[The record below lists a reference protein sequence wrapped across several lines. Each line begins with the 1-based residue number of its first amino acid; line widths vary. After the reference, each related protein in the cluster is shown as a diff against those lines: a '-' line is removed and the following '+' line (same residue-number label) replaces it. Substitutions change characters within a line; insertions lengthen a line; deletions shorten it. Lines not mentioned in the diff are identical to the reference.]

1 MQAITVNNI
10 KNTNSE
16 RYELRIELRGGSPC
30 HCVAPIGSFGLV
42 EEWNNGD
49 ALCNAS
55 VSSPYVLCASNSQYV
70 VYSTKRFKIS
80 NGQVTGN
87 DDNCDEQ
94 SGEDMNHAPT
104 LCPDSSTVSPLTTT
118 SSIVESSLS
127 STSSSTPKITQAFN
141 STPLLSST
149 PLSSVVVFTRAD
161 QFMNSTTA
169 IVIPS
174 SIESF
179 GIPSIV
185 TENLSPT
192 STIESTI
199 VLAATALS
207 SIQSISST
215 SFLSET
221 PTPEIFCPEDG
232 IWERTKACTS
242 TTLQVCSPDL
252 KING

>member
-1 MQAITVNNI
+1 MAVNNV
-10 KNTNSE
+10 KNVNNE
-16 RYELRIELRGGSPC
+16 RYEFRIELHGGSPC

-42 EEWNNGD
+42 EQWNNGD
-49 ALCNAS
+49 ALCNTS
-55 VSSPYVLCASNSQYV
+55 VISPYVLCASNSQYV

-104 LCPDSSTVSPLTTT
+104 FCPESSTVSPHTTT
-118 SSIVESSLS
+118 SSIVESFLS
-127 STSSSTPKITQAFN
+127 TNSSSAPTITQAFP
-141 STPLLSST
+141 SLSST
-149 PLSSVVVFTRAD
+149 PLSSVVDFTRAD
-161 QFMNSTTA
+161 QFMNSATA
-169 IVIPS
+169 IVIAS

-179 GIPSIV
+179 GIPSIAI
-185 TENLSPT
+185 ENLSPT
-192 STIESTI
+192 STIEPTV
-199 VLAATALS
+199 VLSATALS

-221 PTPEIFCPEDG
+221 PTPEIFCPKDG

-242 TTLQVCSPDL
+242 IITLQVCSPDL
-252 KING
+252 KMNG

>member
-1 MQAITVNNI
+1 MQTITVNNV
-10 KNTNSE
+10 KHTNNE
-16 RYELRIELRGGSPC
+16 RYEFRIELRGGSAC

-42 EEWNNGD
+42 EQWNNGD

-55 VSSPYVLCASNSQYV
+55 VISPYVLCASNSQYV
-70 VYSTKRFKIS
+70 VYSTKRFRIS

-104 LCPDSSTVSPLTTT
+104 FCPDSSTVSPPTTT

-127 STSSSTPKITQAFN
+127 STSSSAPTITQAFP
-141 STPLLSST
+141 SLSST
-149 PLSSVVVFTRAD
+149 PLSSVVYFTSTD

-179 GIPSIV
+179 GIPTIV
-185 TENLSPT
+185 TEKSVSNFYNRVYHSFG
-192 STIESTI
+192 SY
-199 VLAATALS
+199 S
-207 SIQSISST
+207 SAFSHIDSIYH
-215 SFLSET
+215 
-221 PTPEIFCPEDG
+221 
-232 IWERTKACTS
+232 
-242 TTLQVCSPDL
+242 
-252 KING
+252 